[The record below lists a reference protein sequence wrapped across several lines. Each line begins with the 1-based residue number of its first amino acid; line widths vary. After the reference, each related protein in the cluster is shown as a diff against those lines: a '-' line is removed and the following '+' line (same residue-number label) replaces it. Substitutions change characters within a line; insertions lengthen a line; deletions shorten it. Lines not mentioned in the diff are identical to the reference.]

1 MNFCAGPSAAVRAI
15 SISQIGDALNFNNP
29 LTVND
34 DWTACW
40 WTLFIGGKPCRPGFV
55 QPPMYREGEHCM
67 FAKNAADDDQPVFYS
82 EQRGYRLGAW
92 ALGSNHPDAVQGFV
106 ASEIDFRDV
115 SDGWHHVAV
124 VGAGG
129 RTTYS
134 VDDACAH
141 ISVGGPHTIRTV
153 GNVGSIEDYTQPWG
167 LVADLRIFRDRALG
181 RQELKAIRRGVEAT
195 LPAAPAASDLV
206 APYDLTPGRE
216 YNAPPGPPGDY

>member
-1 MNFCAGPSAAVRAI
+1 
-15 SISQIGDALNFNNP
+15 
-29 LTVND
+29 
-34 DWTACW
+34 
-40 WTLFIGGKPCRPGFV
+40 
-55 QPPMYREGEHCM
+55 MYREGEHCM
-67 FAKNAADDDQPVFYS
+67 FARNTADDDQPVFYS

-92 ALGSNHPDAVQGFV
+92 ALGSTHPDAVQGFV
-106 ASEIDFRDV
+106 ASQIDFRDV

-124 VGAGG
+124 VGTGS
-129 RTTYS
+129 RTRYS
-134 VDDACAH
+134 VDDACAY
-141 ISVGGPHTIRTV
+141 ISVAGPHTIRTV

>member
-1 MNFCAGPSAAVRAI
+1 MIHASSCQRLAAAGTATAAATA
-15 SISQIGDALNFNNP
+15 SKQSHNAP
-29 LTVND
+29 LD
-34 DWTACW
+34 R
-40 WTLFIGGKPCRPGFV
+40 GGA
-55 QPPMYREGEHCM
+55 Y
-67 FAKNAADDDQPVFYS
+67 Y
-82 EQRGYRLGAW
+82 
-92 ALGSNHPDAVQGFV
+92 
-106 ASEIDFRDV
+106 
-115 SDGWHHVAV
+115 
-124 VGAGG
+124 
-129 RTTYS
+129 

-141 ISVGGPHTIRTV
+141 IAVGGPHEIRTV